1 MNQEE
6 KQIKHKNLQGY
17 NKKFPK
23 PIIYE
28 NYPAPLDM
36 MEIKAKKDKGFW
48 RSFVDYWKNLGK
60 QIKKI
65 FKKDKTEIDLFTG
78 TKVEDVFG
86 EPTNVAAE
94 IENIYLTFK
103 NPANPKEKNLV
114 LRGPRFEN
122 IWR

>member
-36 MEIKAKKDKGFW
+36 MEIKAEKDKGFW

-86 EPTNVAAE
+86 EPTNVACWNWKY
-94 IENIYLTFK
+94 ISYIQKPSQPQGKKLSS
-103 NPANPKEKNLV
+103 
-114 LRGPRFEN
+114 
-122 IWR
+122 

>member
-36 MEIKAKKDKGFW
+36 MEIKAEKDKGFW

-114 LRGPRFEN
+114 LRGT
-122 IWR
+122 